1 MQGTVTQKE
10 KSVKIQGKVQNL
22 VSSFPPRPTYPHTQ
36 GSFASGHCK
45 HLCDVP
51 SSPQQALAA
60 AARHTAHRGESGKL
74 CCEVRMNCLTFI
86 RIYQISLCTLFTF
99 YCLLS
104 IHFCLLLASA
114 WGEVLLLPI
123 LLPGENSLPGESGV
137 VPKWTAKIYLWYVR
151 TAEVCRKS
159 PSWEEK
165 QTE

>member
-22 VSSFPPRPTYPHTQ
+22 VSSFPLRHTYTHTQ
-36 GSFASGHCK
+36 GSFAPGHCK
-45 HLCDVP
+45 HLCDIPP
-51 SSPQQALAA
+51 SLQQALAA
-60 AARHTAHRGESGKL
+60 AAGRSAHRGGSGKL
-74 CCEVRMNCLTFI
+74 CCKVRMNCPTFT
-86 RIYQISLCTLFTF
+86 RGYQISLCTLFTF

-104 IHFCLLLASA
+104 MHFCLLLASA

-137 VPKWTAKIYLWYVR
+137 VPKWTAKICLWYVR

-159 PSWEEK
+159 PNWKEK
-165 QTE
+165 QTQ